1 MPSNMAMKGGLST
14 GALTQHWCIMMYNQV
29 GQHSGWRNTCLPCT
43 WGNICREKTYR
54 SYSYFA
60 LLWYLYLTSQDITER
75 FLRPLKT
82 HKWKKKLQVTIKSHY
97 TDAVSLV
104 TASVSMR
111 LRLSFTRR
119 RSSSLT
125 GPSRSENAFKSG
137 AICSRVTKRSKK
149 QNDDSGFGLG
159 EIGWLAKGK

>member
-1 MPSNMAMKGGLST
+1 M
-14 GALTQHWCIMMYNQV
+14 
-29 GQHSGWRNTCLPCT
+29 
-43 WGNICREKTYR
+43 
-54 SYSYFA
+54 
-60 LLWYLYLTSQDITER
+60 
-75 FLRPLKT
+75 
-82 HKWKKKLQVTIKSHY
+82 KKKLQVKIKSHY

-125 GPSRSENAFKSG
+125 GPGRSENAFKSG
-137 AICSRVTKRSKK
+137 AICSRVTKRNKK